1 MSIPQP
7 CLFPDRRPRI
17 TLGSISGRPP
27 TNHAAARVAQGR
39 KSGFVSRTL
48 GFPLDEAEEVV
59 ATFPRM
65 DSSKQ
70 MSPNPTELIDW
81 LNGEGLLELDWDF
94 PEDGDLFAAGL
105 DSMAVMQLVVAVED
119 EYGVELGP
127 DDLTRENLATP
138 ITLARLIAE
147 KTS

>member
-1 MSIPQP
+1 M
-7 CLFPDRRPRI
+7 
-17 TLGSISGRPP
+17 
-27 TNHAAARVAQGR
+27 
-39 KSGFVSRTL
+39 
-48 GFPLDEAEEVV
+48 
-59 ATFPRM
+59 
-65 DSSKQ
+65 
-70 MSPNPTELIDW
+70 
-81 LNGEGLLELDWDF
+81 NGEGLLELDWDF

-138 ITLARLIAE
+138 STLAALIAA